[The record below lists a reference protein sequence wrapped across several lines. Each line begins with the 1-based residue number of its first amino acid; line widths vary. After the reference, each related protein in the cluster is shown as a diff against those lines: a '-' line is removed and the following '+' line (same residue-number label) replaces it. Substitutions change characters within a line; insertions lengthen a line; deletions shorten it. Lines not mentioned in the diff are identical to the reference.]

1 MTAKTKALPIEGLI
15 DFSQVLVAPDG
26 TPLKEDYYPPENRD
40 RAEELSELLQA
51 AGELSREEAKE
62 LQGLK
67 RSRERTLGRVCVN
80 LLYGTFQGDKAD
92 GTERM
97 RRHKLAMKI
106 DSDDDEVYPK
116 FQMNSE
122 KKKIILTMAE
132 KVNLPTIVYARVFE
146 ALEGQEEDEE

>member
-1 MTAKTKALPIEGLI
+1 MSQDLVTLPIEGLI
-15 DFSQVLVAPDG
+15 DFNQTLVAPDG
-26 TPLKEDYYPPENRD
+26 SPLKEEYFPLEHRE
-40 RAEELSELLQA
+40 RGEELTELLRST
-51 AGELSREEAKE
+51 GSLTREEAKE

-80 LLYGTFQGDKAD
+80 LLYNTFQGDKAD
-92 GTERM
+92 GTEKM

-116 FQMNSE
+116 IQMNSE

-132 KVNLPTIVYARVFE
+132 KATLPTIVYARVHE
-146 ALEGQEEDEE
+146 ALEGAQEDDE